1 MKSLF
6 INFPFDFTLKLLS
19 DKLFIDQS
27 TKIFG
32 MNRKHFKKVLDWTCK
47 NGTLQSNGKF
57 FKQVHRRAMGSPF
70 VPAIADICANW
81 LLEEVQYLK
90 RPLLLSKFFSTLMID
105 FWLSMIL
112 KIMTTHL
119 MHEIRSTI
127 KFNLPVNRK

>member
-6 INFPFDFTLKLLS
+6 INFPFDFTLTLLS

-47 NGTLQSNGKF
+47 NGTLQFNGKF
-57 FKQVHRRAMGSPF
+57 YKQVHKGAMGSPF

-81 LLEEVQYLK
+81 VLEKVFKKTTAPFKIFQYV
-90 RPLLLSKFFSTLMID
+90 D
-105 FWLSMIL
+105 D
-112 KIMTTHL
+112 
-119 MHEIRSTI
+119 
-127 KFNLPVNRK
+127 